1 MLSSRTA
8 CRAARQSACRTTAF
22 PRRQPIRFQ
31 STASSSSSTGSSS
44 SSGHLAAGIA
54 GGVIGAGV
62 FYGIYTFTPAGRT
75 ASTINK
81 TAIEANK
88 KYKEA
93 AKKLQNNTPSADQA
107 VDSIK
112 QFAYSYVGWIPGGR
126 AYVDA
131 AFEDWEKIREKHKGE
146 ADKIVNDAYKEF
158 QNIAKS
164 GLSMETASKAYEA
177 LAKLAKQVAE
187 LSGDA
192 IGDII
197 DNHPQLK
204 EKLGGNVDKLK
215 QMGEQYGPEAKK
227 QVDETWKQVKEIV
240 AGGISAANLNKARQ
254 LIEDKVQ
261 KISELGDEA
270 WKQALEQAKPLLDKN
285 PKVKELVENNADA
298 LKQGN
303 IKELFEKAK
312 ASIDSDNIDEIK
324 SYVDSTVSKAK
335 DKASS
340 SSGGVF
346 GDLEKYAKM
355 IPQVDEIAPKLK
367 QLAEVADKHRE
378 EGEKL
383 LKETVEE
390 LKKVLED
397 KAQKGKEIAEKAAKE
412 SK

>member
-1 MLSSRTA
+1 MMSSRTA
-8 CRAARQSACRTTAF
+8 CRAARQTACRNVAF
-22 PRRQPIRFQ
+22 PRRQPVRFQ
-31 STASSSSSTGSSS
+31 STATSSSSTSSS
-44 SSGHLAAGIA
+44 SSGHLAAGVA

-93 AKKLQNNTPSADQA
+93 SKKLQQNTPSADQA
-107 VDSIK
+107 VEYMK

-126 AYVDA
+126 AYVDT
-131 AFEDWEKIREKHKGE
+131 AFDDWEKIRENHREE
-146 ADKIVNDAYKEF
+146 ADQIINDAYKEF
-158 QNIAKS
+158 QGIAKM
-164 GLSMETASKAYEA
+164 GLSMETASKGAEA
-177 LAKLAKQVAE
+177 LANLAKRVAE
-187 LSGDA
+187 LGGDA
-192 IGDII
+192 ISDII

-240 AGGISAANLNKARQ
+240 AGGVSAANLNKARQ
-254 LIEDKVQ
+254 LVEDKVQ
-261 KISELGDEA
+261 QISKLGDEA
-270 WKQALEQAKPLLDKN
+270 WKKAYEQAKPLLEKN
-285 PKVKELVENNADA
+285 PKVKELIENNTDA

-303 IKELFEKAK
+303 VKELFEKAK
-312 ASIDSDNIDEIK
+312 SSIDSGNIDDLK
-324 SYVDSTVSKAK
+324 SYVDNAVSKAK

-340 SSGGVF
+340 ASGGIF

-355 IPQVDEIAPKLK
+355 VPQVDEIMPKLK
-367 QLAEVADKHRE
+367 QLAEVAEKHRE

-390 LKKVLED
+390 VKKVLESKSE
-397 KAQKGKEIAEKAAKE
+397 KAKEIAEKAAKE